1 MRFLL
6 SAKPTGSLQASIDER
21 SEELTELVGI
31 VGESAEQKNN
41 RNGIMGQITQKYV
54 KKENKD
60 VK

>member
-6 SAKPTGSLQASIDER
+6 SAKPTGPLQASIDER

-41 RNGIMGQITQKYV
+41 RNGIMGHYV
-54 KKENKD
+54 IWRYLL
-60 VK
+60 